1 MIVRYEESLQE
12 PFIYRCWWS
21 QRWK

>member
-1 MIVRYEESLQE
+1 MLERYEESLQE
-12 PFIYRCWWS
+12 PFIYRCWWP